1 MPISGWA
8 GFGIGPDFDLPGAGD
23 SRGCR
28 LSDFSA
34 HGLWFGPQ
42 ERAGLAG
49 DGSVDWFLVA
59 VVVVMALVGLGGP
72 SWAANGLGLGLGLG
86 HHKGQMGS
94 GWKTDQQ
101 IC

>member
-1 MPISGWA
+1 MTDCQFLDGD
-8 GFGIGPDFDLPGAGD
+8 GFGIGPDFDLPGAGNP
-23 SRGCR
+23 RGCR
-28 LSDFSA
+28 FSDFSA
-34 HGLWFGPQ
+34 HGLGFGPQ

-49 DGSVDWFLVA
+49 DGSVDWFLV
-59 VVVVMALVGLGGP
+59 VVLVGLGGP
-72 SWAANGLGLGLGLG
+72 SWAANGPGLG